1 MKIKINSDD
10 DLSLKKTLKLLI
22 AVRSIFQEGNKYYT
36 IKMLKYDKIDVSAGH
51 VDIDKI
57 IVFNKVC

>member
-57 IVFNKVC
+57 IVFNKVS